1 MSKKMS
7 GRIAVVL
14 LLAFFLSF
22 AEIEAIQAQSALG
35 SLKRGTKIVKSAR
48 SAVKTVKQIADNPQ
62 PDNTETNVDSEG
74 IPPVSLPAY
83 GSENLD
89 KEIAAA
95 FAPIFYQGLGTHPRY
110 DYITNFNFDGDW
122 RGDNNWANAA
132 DKRFPLRAYVYYS
145 VAETQTHYLVAYA
158 VFHPRD
164 YKGGKVRGRILS
176 RAIEL
181 GVGALGR
188 FDPTGRAAEATLAHE
203 NDLEGA
209 LVVAEKRGNR
219 LQDARVRFVETLAH
233 NRFLKYEPRP
243 DTTRD
248 GIGRVRLSDGRRAEL
263 FIEPRGHG
271 IHAHKP
277 GKTNKRTKDLL
288 VYEYTGN
295 AGDSAKR
302 GADGGSV
309 GYALAPLYT
318 TLWAQALAGENQTYA
333 EAHDYRKLFAAVL
346 AKDAGGIRNAN
357 RTIENKI
364 GSAFRGKVGGTNMA
378 RPPWGW
384 FDGKERDRP
393 LGEWFFDPAGTVK
406 RHFKLEES
414 FSTVYMHAQ
423 ATGITRRL

>member
-1 MSKKMS
+1 MNTKL
-7 GRIAVVL
+7 RRLTAVAL
-14 LLAFFLSF
+14 ILAFLLSF
-22 AEIEAIQAQSALG
+22 AEIEAISAQSAFNRLNHG
-35 SLKRGTKIVKSAR
+35 A
-48 SAVKTVKQIADNPQ
+48 KTVKQIADNSQ
-62 PDNTETNVDSEG
+62 PDEKATKDDSG
-74 IPPVSLPAY
+74 SSAPGSLPAY

-89 KEIAAA
+89 REIAAA
-95 FAPIFYQGLGTHPRY
+95 FAPVFYQGLGTHPRY
-110 DYITNFNFDGDW
+110 DYITNFDFDGDW

-132 DKRFPLRAYVYYS
+132 DTRFPLRAYVYYS
-145 VAETQTHYLVAYA
+145 VAETETHYFVAYA

-176 RAIEL
+176 RAIEI

-219 LQDARVRFVETLAH
+219 PQDARVRFVETLAH

-271 IHAHKP
+271 IHAHKSE
-277 GKTNKRTKDLL
+277 KSNNRTKDLL
-288 VYEYTGN
+288 VYKYTGQ
-295 AGDSAKR
+295 ASDSAKR
-302 GADGGSV
+302 GAGVGSV
-309 GYALAPLYT
+309 GYALTPLYT

-333 EAHDYRKLFAAVL
+333 EAHDYRKLFAAV
-346 AKDAGGIRNAN
+346 ATKNAN
-357 RTIENKI
+357 GMANANQTIENKI

-384 FDGKERDRP
+384 FDAKERDRP

-406 RHFKLEES
+406 RHFKLGES
-414 FSTVYMHAQ
+414 FTTVYTHAP
-423 ATGITRRL
+423 AAGVTRRL